1 MIFRE
6 MAWTTETSNVPYRAE
21 AAYFNG
27 IEFFYVIHP
36 DSRFWMN
43 ALLFALEN
51 ENTSIISKADRQ
63 TIRQFLLSDGKES
76 LPGQETV
83 AVTIDDRT
91 CWLSVQFILV
101 GSTPLLCARDI
112 TDQMSVRAQ
121 RDAVTGAHTRES
133 FCEQLTAIQ
142 PRDGTLVV
150 IRIGQLGRVND
161 TMGSLAGDQILR
173 EQAKTLSVVLREG
186 EVLGRYGGAEFLL
199 YLQKTSRDVLED
211 RLRVISRL
219 LTMDVGEDLKVYA
232 HLGAVQLEQEDGEF
246 DDLHEKAGLA
256 LRSIRG
262 NEEGGFSVYTPDMKV
277 LRDYVADLAQ
287 LDASSDSR
295 VYIRTFGYFDVFVDD
310 KPIHFQGGQAKELMA
325 LLVDRRGGYLS
336 SGEAIA
342 CLWENEPANK
352 TTLTRLRKVA
362 MRLKNSLEEAGIADI
377 IQFNNGERR
386 VVPERFSCDYYEFLK
401 NGRGAV
407 FPGSYMTNYSWAEA
421 TLANLLLD

>member
-1 MIFRE
+1 MMFNE
-6 MAWTTETSNVPYRAE
+6 TAWATESNNAPYKAE
-21 AAYFNG
+21 AARVNG
-27 IEFFYVIHP
+27 VNFWYVIHP
-36 DSRFWMN
+36 DSHFWMN
-43 ALLFALEN
+43 ALLHGLEE
-51 ENTSIISKADRQ
+51 ENSTIISKADR
-63 TIRQFLLSDGKES
+63 RSVKSFLMSDGKDLS
-76 LPGQETV
+76 AGQETV
-83 AVTIDDRT
+83 AVTVDGRT
-91 CWLSVQFILV
+91 CWLYLQFVWVQN
-101 GSTPLLCARDI
+101 TPMLCVRNV
-112 TDQMSVRAQ
+112 TDYMAVQVQ
-121 RDAVTGAHTRES
+121 RDAVTGAYTRDAFAER
-133 FCEQLTAIQ
+133 LTAIQ
-142 PRDGTLVV
+142 PRDGTLIVV
-150 IRIGQLGRVND
+150 RIGQLERVND
-161 TMGSLAGDQILR
+161 TQGSLAGDRILR

-186 EVLGRYGGAEFLL
+186 ELLGRYGGAEFLI
-199 YLQKTSRDVLED
+199 YLHKTSREMLED
-211 RLRVISRL
+211 RLRVICRL
-219 LTMDVGEDLKVYA
+219 LTTDAGDDIKVSA
-232 HLGAVQLEQEDGEF
+232 HLGAVLLENEDGDF

-262 NEEGGFSVYTPDMKV
+262 SEESVFSVYTPEMRV
-277 LRDYVADLAQ
+277 LRDYVSETPRLGSAP
-287 LDASSDSR
+287 DSR

-342 CLWENEPANK
+342 CLWENEPATK

-386 VVPERFSCDYYEFLK
+386 VVPEKFNCDYYEFLK